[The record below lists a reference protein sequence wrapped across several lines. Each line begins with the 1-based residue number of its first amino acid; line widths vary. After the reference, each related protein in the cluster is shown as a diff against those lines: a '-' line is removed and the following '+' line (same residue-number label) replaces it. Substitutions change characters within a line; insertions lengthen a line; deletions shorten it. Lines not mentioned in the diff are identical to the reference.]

1 MMQLVSLERTCVRGG
16 RDKIDH
22 PRGLHDD
29 IANAAAGALV
39 LAYQDAGV
47 SPGQQLRDNMK
58 IEAHFKRYARSYV

>member
-1 MMQLVSLERTCVRGG
+1 MRQIVSLERTCVRGG
-16 RDKIDH
+16 KIDH

-47 SPGQQLRDNMK
+47 SPGQQLRDNLK
-58 IEAHFKRYARSYV
+58 IAAHFKRYARSFV

>member
-1 MMQLVSLERTCVRGG
+1 MLQLVSLERTCVRGG

-29 IANAAAGALV
+29 ISNAAAGALV

-47 SPGQQLRDNMK
+47 SPGQQLRDT
-58 IEAHFKRYARSYV
+58 A